1 MALIPCSN
9 CGGKMSDR
17 AEKCPHC
24 GYAPNIL
31 VQQREDYALAYDPKK
46 SNHTLRI
53 IISII
58 LFIAATTFIILGVN
72 MFKKEANS
80 SEELYNSGIEA
91 LKNDDYAQA
100 EMLLLSASEK
110 GSTDAMNELGC
121 LYQKGIGVKQ
131 DYSKALEWLK
141 KAATQDNSDA
151 MNGLGYM
158 YLKGTGVEQDYQ
170 KSYEWFKKGAEKGL
184 AEAQFNLGICYAKGE
199 GVQQDYD
206 TAIKWIKQAA
216 EQGHENAIKALKQ
229 IQK

>member
-1 MALIPCSN
+1 
-9 CGGKMSDR
+9 
-17 AEKCPHC
+17 
-24 GYAPNIL
+24 
-31 VQQREDYALAYDPKK
+31 
-46 SNHTLRI
+46 
-53 IISII
+53 
-58 LFIAATTFIILGVN
+58 
-72 MFKKEANS
+72 
-80 SEELYNSGIEA
+80 
-91 LKNDDYAQA
+91 
-100 EMLLLSASEK
+100 
-110 GSTDAMNELGC
+110 
-121 LYQKGIGVKQ
+121 
-131 DYSKALEWLK
+131 
-141 KAATQDNSDA
+141 

>member
-110 GSTDAMNELGC
+110 GSTDAMNELGVMN
-121 LYQKGIGVKQ
+121 LNGIGVKQ
-131 DYSKALEWLK
+131 DFSKALEWLK
-141 KAATQDNSDA
+141 KAAEQGNTNA
-151 MNGLGYM
+151 MNNIGYL
-158 YLKGTGVEQDYQ
+158 YYKGMGVGKDYS
-170 KSYEWFKKGAEKGL
+170 KSYE
-184 AEAQFNLGICYAKGE
+184 
-199 GVQQDYD
+199 
-206 TAIKWIKQAA
+206 
-216 EQGHENAIKALKQ
+216 
-229 IQK
+229 